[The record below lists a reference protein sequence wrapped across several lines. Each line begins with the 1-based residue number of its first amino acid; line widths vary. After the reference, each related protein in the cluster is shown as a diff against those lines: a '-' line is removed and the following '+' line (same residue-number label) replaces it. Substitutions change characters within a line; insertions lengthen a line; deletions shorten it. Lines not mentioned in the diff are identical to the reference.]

1 MNFVKKH
8 KHGLLATLLL
18 HGVAIVLLF
27 LFGFTTSLPLP
38 EEEGILL
45 DFGGAGSGTT
55 NPGSSSPGT
64 SNAQHNVSSHNTPH
78 TGNLTQDSEEAPAL
92 PSSNNA
98 TSNEVTSDANENV
111 QEEPVF
117 NNPIKNFAGSL
128 SGGGTGTGDEGT
140 GTGHPGFGGDGSTPG
155 QGGGPGGIGGD
166 LGGRK
171 LTAYAE
177 PDNKDNLFGEVQL
190 KITVDESG
198 NIREVFVVSSNCTEC
213 NRYAIEAVRKWKYES
228 SPGSGLQTT
237 VVTIKFK
244 QQ

>member
-1 MNFVKKH
+1 MSFIRKH
-8 KHGLLATLLL
+8 KHGLLATFLF
-18 HGVAIVLLF
+18 HVVAIVLL
-27 LFGFTTSLPLP
+27 LIFGFTTPLPLP

-55 NPGSSSPGT
+55 DPGRSSPGT

-92 PSSNNA
+92 PSSDNA
-98 TSNEVTSDANENV
+98 TSNEPTDNANDNS

-117 NNPIKNFAGSL
+117 NNPITNFASSL
-128 SGGGTGTGDEGT
+128 AGGGNQGGDDGS
-140 GTGHPGFGGDGSTPG
+140 GSGHPGFGGDGSSPG
-155 QGGGPGGIGGD
+155 SNGGPGGIGGD

-171 LTAYAE
+171 LTSYAK
-177 PDNKDNLFGEVQL
+177 PDNKDNLFGEVKL

-198 NIREVFVVSSNCTEC
+198 KVREVFVVSSTCTEC
-213 NRYAIEAVRKWKYES
+213 NRYATEAVRKWQYES
-228 SPGSGLQTT
+228 SPGVGLQSTIVT
-237 VVTIKFK
+237 VNFE